1 MTDALLN
8 FLLPTNCAAC
18 GKAGK
23 PLCDD
28 CNEALAPRPRQVN
41 RGRLEGFA
49 ACDYGQVAQQVIH
62 AFKEGG
68 QTCLASTMSGEMCAL
83 VADFELEDVLLVG
96 LPSSRQNYKRRGYSP
111 GWVLAS
117 RLASRARRE
126 RSRQSPRRPGHVAAA
141 NGLRFIRAVED
152 QSLLS
157 AADRAQNLIGS
168 MRASNWMSGKSVIL
182 VDDVVTTG
190 STLAEAHRAVTEAGA
205 NVLGFVT
212 FAESLLKMSTQNQ
225 KWV

>member
-18 GKAGK
+18 GRAGK

-28 CNEALAPRPRQVN
+28 CNEALGLRSRQVN

-62 AFKEGG
+62 SFKEGG
-68 QTCLASTMSGEMCAL
+68 QTCLATTMAGAMCAL
-83 VADFELEDVLLVG
+83 VSDFELEAVLLVG

-117 RLASRARRE
+117 KLASRVRRNLARRKDG
-126 RSRQSPRRPGHVAAA
+126 SLGHVAAA

-168 MRASNWMSGKSVIL
+168 MRASNWISGKSVIL

-190 STLAEAHRAVTEAGA
+190 STLAEAHRATSEAGA